1 MAWSVLDWEPPMQYR
16 FCWLILFL
24 FLGGC
29 GPALSQGDLGTV
41 VFEVPKVAGAEE
53 PYAMPQLG
61 PPLKDEDGPFGSHL
75 P

>member
-1 MAWSVLDWEPPMQYR
+1 MHRR
-16 FCWLILFL
+16 FGWLMLFL

-29 GPALSQGDLGTV
+29 GPALSRSDLGTV
-41 VFEVPKVAGAEE
+41 VFEVPKVAGTEE

-61 PPLKDEDGPFGSHL
+61 PPLKDEDDPFGSRL